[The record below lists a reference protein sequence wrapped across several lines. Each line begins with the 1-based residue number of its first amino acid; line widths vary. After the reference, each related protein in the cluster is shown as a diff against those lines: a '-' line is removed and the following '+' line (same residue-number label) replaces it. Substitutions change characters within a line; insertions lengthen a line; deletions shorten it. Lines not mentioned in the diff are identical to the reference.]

1 MNGKTMRRT
10 GKPISLEQAEY
21 KTHIASLLY
30 EIILEKVDSDIYP
43 DVCNLLYMVCDI
55 NQEVYRALLFV
66 NRQHITDTNKGGGN
80 E

>member
-1 MNGKTMRRT
+1 MNDKTVRRT

-43 DVCNLLYMVCDI
+43 DVLNLLYMVCDI

-66 NRQHITDTNKGGGN
+66 NRQHITDTNKGGDN
-80 E
+80 V